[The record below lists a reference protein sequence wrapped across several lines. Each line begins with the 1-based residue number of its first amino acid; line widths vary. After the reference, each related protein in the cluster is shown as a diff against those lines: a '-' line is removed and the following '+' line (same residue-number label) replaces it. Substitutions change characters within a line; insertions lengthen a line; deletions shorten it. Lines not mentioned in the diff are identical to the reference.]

1 MKPRAPL
8 GSVCGV
14 LVLLACGGCQHGS
27 DSDSRL
33 KMPPLNMQLPAPK
46 MVGFKLPPSNLRPL
60 DVNRLDFT
68 EFIPPGAQR
77 VGPSKPIPA
86 DLAPYNR
93 TKFPSADLAY
103 SPDKS
108 CVLFHDGS
116 RRTSIII
123 HWLML
128 LRKELPSPHGVFGT
142 TTAFET
148 SWAADS
154 HRFSVTNFTGENSS
168 EVFVEDVEEL
178 RRINIAVRPLIE
190 EFFPLHVMS
199 APMFV
204 KAYRWTV
211 DGRLIVRAIGRAEAE
226 PYDEFGCEALV
237 SFTGASSEPQ
247 TEYLHGYILP
257 QPAQ

>member
-1 MKPRAPL
+1 MTPRAP
-8 GSVCGV
+8 VCGL
-14 LVLLACGGCQHGS
+14 LVLFACACQHGA
-27 DSDSRL
+27 DRDSRL
-33 KMPPLNMQLPAPK
+33 KMPPLNVPLPAPN
-46 MVGFKLPPSNLRPL
+46 MVGVKFPPSNLRPL

-68 EFIPPGAQR
+68 DFIPPGAQR
-77 VGPSKPIPA
+77 IGPSKRIPA
-86 DLAPYNR
+86 ELAPANR

-103 SPDKS
+103 SPDGS

-128 LRKELPSPHGVFGT
+128 LRKDLPSPHGVFGT

-154 HRFSVTNFTGENSS
+154 HRFSVTNFTGDNSS

-190 EFFPLHVMS
+190 EHFPLHIMT

-204 KAYRWTV
+204 KAYRWTL
-211 DGRLIVRAIGRAEAE
+211 DGRLIVRAIGRADVE

-237 SFTGASSEPQ
+237 TFPTPSADPQ
-247 TEYLHGYILP
+247 TEYLHGYLLP
-257 QPAQ
+257 QAPQ

>member
-1 MKPRAPL
+1 MTPRAPL
-8 GSVCGV
+8 ASVCGL
-14 LVLLACGGCQHGS
+14 LVLLAGGACQHAG
-27 DSDSRL
+27 SDSRL
-33 KMPPLNMQLPAPK
+33 KMPPLNLPLPGA
-46 MVGFKLPPSNLRPL
+46 MGVAFKLPPSNLRPL

-77 VGPSKPIPA
+77 IGPSKPIPA
-86 DLAPYNR
+86 ELAPANR
-93 TKFPSADLAY
+93 TKFPSVDLAY
-103 SPDKS
+103 SPDGT

-116 RRTSIII
+116 QRTTIMI

-128 LRKELPSPHGVFGT
+128 LRKGLPSPHGVFGT
-142 TTAFET
+142 LTAFET

-154 HRFSVTNFTGENSS
+154 HRFSVTNFTGDNSS
-168 EVFVEDVEEL
+168 EVFVEDVDEL

-190 EFFPLHVMS
+190 EHFPLHVMS

-204 KAYRWTV
+204 KAYRWTI

-237 SFTGASSEPQ
+237 SFPTTSTDPQ